1 MPFVSRWGSNV
12 KTEPYSDWLCGD
24 NTRGASV
31 LAENLC
37 PEPAVLSAPTSGPGS
52 LSAGL
57 QPPASGPS
65 SLVAGLQPP
74 VSGPSSLALTAFL
87 PPVLGPSSL
96 VLAEVVPTLNIAPLE
111 TDESFADDP
120 SSGSLGEIRYSSDT
134 EYLYI
139 HNGTEWHRYH
149 G

>member
-12 KTEPYSDWLCGD
+12 ETEPYSDWLCGE

-31 LAENLC
+31 LVENLC

-52 LSAGL
+52 LSVGL

-74 VSGPSSLALTAFL
+74 VSGPSSLAAVKL
-87 PPVLGPSSL
+87 
-96 VLAEVVPTLNIAPLE
+96 TLNIAPLE
-111 TDESFADDP
+111 TDDSFAYDP
-120 SSGSLGEIRYSSDT
+120 SSGSSGEIRYSSDT
-134 EYLYI
+134 GYLYI

>member
-1 MPFVSRWGSNV
+1 MPFVSRWGSNAE
-12 KTEPYSDWLCGD
+12 TEPYSDWLCGD

-37 PEPAVLSAPTSGPGS
+37 PESGVLSAPTSGPGS
-52 LSAGL
+52 LSVGL

-74 VSGPSSLALTAFL
+74 VSGPSSLAAVKL
-87 PPVLGPSSL
+87 
-96 VLAEVVPTLNIAPLE
+96 TLNIAPLE
-111 TDESFADDP
+111 TEDSFADDP
-120 SSGSLGEIRYSSDT
+120 SSGSLGEIRYSEDHGF
-134 EYLYI
+134 LYI
-139 HNGTEWHRYH
+139 HNGTKWHRYH